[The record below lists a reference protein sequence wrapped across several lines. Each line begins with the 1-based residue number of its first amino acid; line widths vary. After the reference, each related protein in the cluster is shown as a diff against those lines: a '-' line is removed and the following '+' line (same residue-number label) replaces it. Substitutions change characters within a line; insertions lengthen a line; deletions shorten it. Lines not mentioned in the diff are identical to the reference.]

1 MSKKRIK
8 SFHNSV
14 NKEFKRR
21 IENIFPL
28 IPDNKVRNFS
38 SIITWEIVQANPD
51 KPWSWISDNPNITWE
66 IVQFNLDKDW
76 CWDSLSSNPNIT
88 WDIVQANLDKDWNW
102 GRLHKTLYTSIE
114 IEV

>member
-38 SIITWEIVQANPD
+38 SIITW
-51 KPWSWISDNPNITWE
+51 
-66 IVQFNLDKDW
+66 
-76 CWDSLSSNPNIT
+76 
-88 WDIVQANLDKDWNW
+88 DIVQANLDKDRILCAWNW

-114 IEV
+114 IE

>member
-38 SIITWEIVQANPD
+38 SIITWEIIQA
-51 KPWSWISDNPNITWE
+51 
-66 IVQFNLDKDW
+66 NLDKPLIHQDW
-76 CWDSLSSNPNIT
+76 WYLSENPNIT
-88 WDIVQANLDKDWNW
+88 WDIVQANLDKDWNIGW
-102 GRLHKTLYTSIE
+102 
-114 IEV
+114 V

>member
-38 SIITWEIVQANPD
+38 SIIT
-51 KPWSWISDNPNITWE
+51 
-66 IVQFNLDKDW
+66 
-76 CWDSLSSNPNIT
+76 
-88 WDIVQANLDKDWNW
+88 
-102 GRLHKTLYTSIE
+102 
-114 IEV
+114 